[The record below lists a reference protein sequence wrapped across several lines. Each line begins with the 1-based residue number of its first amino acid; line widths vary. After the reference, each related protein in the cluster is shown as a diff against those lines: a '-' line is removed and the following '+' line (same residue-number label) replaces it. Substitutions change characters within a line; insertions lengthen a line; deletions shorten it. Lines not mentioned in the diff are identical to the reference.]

1 MIKNKV
7 RYLTFIGVFFLS
19 TLLLFVPAAADEEA
33 AQLPVK
39 TAVAEEFSD
48 ISSKLKELRMENI
61 DKEQATQAFE
71 NVDLKERGDIFVPE
85 AQMVS
90 LEEVNA
96 AIEQA
101 EAEAEAARIAEE
113 QAAAE
118 EAQRQAEAQAQ
129 MEAEAAQTE
138 VVVEETPVETPAY
151 SDEFMTICSVVE
163 AETHGADM
171 ESKMRIACV
180 IRNRVN
186 DSRFPSS
193 YYGVCTQANQFAS
206 RWDIE
211 QSTIDAVNAA
221 LNGGDITGGALWFC
235 TCGSGCWASQNAT
248 YLFTDS
254 VGHHFWC

>member
-39 TAVAEEFSD
+39 TAVAEELSD
-48 ISSKLKELRMENI
+48 ISSKLEELRMENI

-101 EAEAEAARIAEE
+101 EAEAEAAR
-113 QAAAE
+113 
-118 EAQRQAEAQAQ
+118 
-129 MEAEAAQTE
+129 TE
-138 VVVEETPVETPAY
+138 IVVEETPVETPAY

>member
-33 AQLPVK
+33 ARLPVK
-39 TAVAEEFSD
+39 TAVAEELSD
-48 ISSKLKELRMENI
+48 ISSKLEELRMENI

-101 EAEAEAARIAEE
+101 EAEAEAART
-113 QAAAE
+113 
-118 EAQRQAEAQAQ
+118 EA
-129 MEAEAAQTE
+129 
-138 VVVEETPVETPAY
+138 VVEETPVETPAY

-221 LNGGDITGGALWFC
+221 LSGGDITGGALWFC
-235 TCGSGCWASQNAT
+235 TCSSGCWASQNAT

>member
-1 MIKNKV
+1 
-7 RYLTFIGVFFLS
+7 
-19 TLLLFVPAAADEEA
+19 
-33 AQLPVK
+33 
-39 TAVAEEFSD
+39 
-48 ISSKLKELRMENI
+48 MENI

-101 EAEAEAARIAEE
+101 EAEAEAART
-113 QAAAE
+113 
-118 EAQRQAEAQAQ
+118 EA
-129 MEAEAAQTE
+129 
-138 VVVEETPVETPAY
+138 VVEETPVETPAY

-221 LNGGDITGGALWFC
+221 LSGGDITGGALWFC
-235 TCGSGCWASQNAT
+235 TCSSGCWASQNAT